1 AKLTTGYQS
10 IIKQKKFAIRAVCLS
25 FERDIRGSFSSGGI
39 AVSGPMAD
47 ASGRAAEF
55 VGQAAC
61 GMKNRH
67 AAHCAAC
74 RFCRSWRIG
83 YLKKIEEISL

>member
-1 AKLTTGYQS
+1 MK
-10 IIKQKKFAIRAVCLS
+10 AVCLS